1 MTYPARSLVCGLLL
15 VLLFV
20 MAPGCGGET
29 PGHVQSTTPVPEVA
43 AIPESPT
50 PEVAAPVEK
59 PVPPVDATP
68 VPGESSA
75 AASPTSAPMPEG
87 RPEVRPTTP
96 AVAASVPTSDPTPIS
111 EATPLMSEPTPIHQK
126 EITPPVAGQKFHSFT
141 HHGVTI
147 EDPWHWLRDPDY
159 PTVDD
164 EEVLAYLNA
173 ENAYFEAKMDPYK
186 ELTDTIFEEIK
197 GRQQP
202 DLASVPWKDG
212 EWYYQWKF
220 AEESQYRIWLR
231 WPADGADAREAPTA
245 DVETLLDEPQLAE
258 GLEYFRLGSLSVS
271 NGGSLLAYATD
282 TDGSERYKLVIR
294 DLATGEMLPE
304 EIPNVIGRL
313 VWSADDASLLYTVVD
328 ENWRPWQ
335 VRRHVLGQPVEQ
347 DTVVYEE
354 SDSGFFVG
362 INESASRE
370 YILIGAG
377 DHVTSEVRLVP
388 AADPGAD
395 PVVVAPRRANHE
407 YSIDHRGDRFII
419 RTNDTHKN
427 TRLAT
432 APGNNPTE
440 AAWQPMVDASD
451 DHYITGFDTF
461 QDFIAVEVRIDGLDH
476 VRLMWR
482 DGSEKSV
489 DFPEEAYSASV
500 GQNREFQTDT
510 LRLSYAS
517 MVTPSTVFD
526 YHIDTEELEVR
537 QVQEVP
543 SGYDASEYVTE
554 RVLAPV
560 RDGVEVPVSIVR
572 HRDTPVDGTAPLYL
586 YGYGAYGYAIPP
598 SFSTTRLSLLDR
610 GFIYAIA
617 HIRGGD
623 DLGYHWYEAGKL
635 DRRTNTFNDFVD
647 VARHL
652 VDQGYVREGRIAIA
666 GGSAGGQL
674 MGAVVNLAPELWGA
688 VAAHVPFVDVLNTML
703 DDSLPLTPIEWPEW
717 GNPIADETVFHYIRS
732 YSPYDQLAARDYPP
746 ILVTAGLNDPRV
758 TYWEPAKYVAKLR
771 HLKTDGNL
779 LLLKTNMGAGHGGRS
794 GRYDRLYEVAE
805 EYAFMLAV
813 MGLAE

>member
-1 MTYPARSLVCGLLL
+1 M
-15 VLLFV
+15 
-20 MAPGCGGET
+20 
-29 PGHVQSTTPVPEVA
+29 
-43 AIPESPT
+43 I
-50 PEVAAPVEK
+50 
-59 PVPPVDATP
+59 
-68 VPGESSA
+68 
-75 AASPTSAPMPEG
+75 
-87 RPEVRPTTP
+87 
-96 AVAASVPTSDPTPIS
+96 
-111 EATPLMSEPTPIHQK
+111 SEPTLPAQT
-126 EITPPVAGQKFHSFT
+126 EITPPVAGQRPHSFT

-147 EDPWHWLRDPDY
+147 EDPWQWLRDPDY

-173 ENAYFEAKMDPYK
+173 ENAYFEAKMGPHK
-186 ELTDTIFEEIK
+186 ELTDAIFEEIK

-212 EWYYQWKF
+212 DWYYQWKF

-231 WPADGADAREAPTA
+231 WPTDGSGTNEAAREAPTA

-282 TDGSERYKLVIR
+282 TDGSERYKVVIKN
-294 DLATGEMLPE
+294 LETGEMLPE
-304 EIPNVIGRL
+304 EIPNVIGQL
-313 VWSADDASLLYTVVD
+313 VWSADDSSILYTVVD
-328 ENWRPWQ
+328 DNWRPWQ
-335 VRRHVLGQPVEQ
+335 VRRHVLGQPVDE

-354 SDSGFFVG
+354 TDSGFFVG
-362 INESASRE
+362 IRESASRE

-407 YSIDHRGDRFII
+407 YSIDHQGDRFII

-432 APGNNPTE
+432 APEDDPSE
-440 AAWQPMVDASD
+440 AAWQTLVDASD
-451 DHYITGFDTF
+451 DQYITGFDTF
-461 QDFIAVEVRIDGLDH
+461 QDFIAVELRIDGLDH

-482 DGSEKSV
+482 DGREKSIE
-489 DFPEEAYSASV
+489 FPESAYSASV

-510 LRLSYAS
+510 LRLGYTS
-517 MVTPSTVFD
+517 MITPSTVFD
-526 YHIDTEELEVR
+526 YHLGSEELEVR

-554 RVLAPV
+554 RLLAPA
-560 RDGVEVPVSIVR
+560 RDGAEVPVSIVR
-572 HRDTPVDGTAPLYL
+572 HKDTPLDGTAPLYL

-598 SFSTTRLSLLDR
+598 GFSTTRLSLLDR
-610 GFIYAIA
+610 GFIFAIA

-652 VDQGYVREGRIAIA
+652 VVQGYVQEGRIAIA

-674 MGAVVNLAPELWGA
+674 MGAVVNQAPELWGA

-703 DDSLPLTPIEWPEW
+703 DDTLPLTPIEWPEW
-717 GNPIADETVFHYIRS
+717 GNPIEDETVFRYIRS
-732 YSPYDQLAARDYPP
+732 YSPYDQLTARDYPP

-771 HLKTDGNL
+771 ALKTDDNL

-794 GRYDRLYEVAE
+794 GRFDRLYEVAE

-813 MGLAE
+813 MGLVE